1 MDGVELPGPSA
12 GAAGNK
18 DRLRALPGGRVN
30 GFFFPHPSSFS
41 NQATLNSNS
50 LRATGVAVRTFQSPE
65 SPEPLKSTHSFL
77 ET

>member
-30 GFFFPHPSSFS
+30 VFFSPTPAHSVTRLLS
-41 NQATLNSNS
+41 TLT
-50 LRATGVAVRTFQSPE
+50 A
-65 SPEPLKSTHSFL
+65 
-77 ET
+77 